1 MEVRIGSTRASS
13 TTSEQL
19 LNEREIESK
28 NRNETNQG
36 YSDEGSNG
44 CTEISERRSF
54 TSDSKIGSGHTESK
68 SFIGNSTK
76 VTGVQDLISRMR
88 AADSG
93 KTFKKNTVIMILLF
107 KNVLNFF
114 R

>member
-19 LNEREIESK
+19 LNEREIENK

-36 YSDEGSNG
+36 YSDDGSNG
-44 CTEISERRSF
+44 YAEVSERTTI
-54 TSDSKIGSGHTESK
+54 TSESRVGGGKTESK
-68 SFIGNSTK
+68 SFIGNSAK

-88 AADSG
+88 AADDG
-93 KTFKKNTVIMILLF
+93 KF
-107 KNVLNFF
+107 
-114 R
+114 